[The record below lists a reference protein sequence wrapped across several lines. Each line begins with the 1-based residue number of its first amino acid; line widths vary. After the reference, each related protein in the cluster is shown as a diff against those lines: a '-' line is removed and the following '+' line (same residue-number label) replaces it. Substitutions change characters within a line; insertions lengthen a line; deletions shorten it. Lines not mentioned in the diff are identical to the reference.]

1 MGRPFRVVVAPD
13 KFKGS
18 LRAAEVA
25 ETVAEVLRAHSTAI
39 DVRRHPVAD
48 GGEGTVDLAAASGFR
63 PVTVTVSGPLGVPTA
78 ATFARRGN
86 TAVLEMASAAGLALL
101 PTGPDRDT
109 ARRATTY
116 GVGELI
122 LAAVADGATQV
133 IVGAGGS
140 ATTDG
145 GMGAVEALGVDVAA
159 LGQRPQRPG
168 ARGRGLDARLA
179 GVDLV
184 VACDVDNPL
193 LGPRGAAHVYGPQK
207 GADRDCVDELETH
220 LERWA
225 DQVAAATG
233 TDVRDRPGVGA
244 AGGLAFGLVALAGAR
259 IAGGVDLLMDLTGF
273 DAVASAADLV
283 VVGEGSLDHQSL
295 NGKGPIGVARLA
307 AARGASVVAVVGR
320 NGLSEAEWRRAGL
333 QAVYALGDREP
344 DPQICMRDA
353 KRLVAEVSAELGARW
368 LPS

>member
-1 MGRPFRVVVAPD
+1 MSRPFRVVVAPD

-18 LRAAEVA
+18 LGAADVA
-25 ETVAEVLRAHSTAI
+25 DTIAEVLHASSPATEVH
-39 DVRRHPVAD
+39 RHPVAD
-48 GGEGTVDLAAASGFR
+48 GGEGTVDLAVASGFR
-63 PVTVTVSGPLGVPTA
+63 PVTVTVTGPLGVPTA

-86 TAVLEMASAAGLALL
+86 AAVLEMASAAGLALL
-101 PTGPDRDT
+101 PTAPDSDT

-145 GMGAVEALGVDVAA
+145 GIGAVEALGVDVAA

-168 ARGRGLDARLA
+168 ALGCGLDARLA
-179 GVDLV
+179 EVDLV

-207 GADRDCVDELETH
+207 GADPGCVDELETR

-233 TDVRDRPGVGA
+233 SDLRARPGVGA

-259 IAGGVDLLMDLTGF
+259 IASGVDLPMELTGF

-283 VVGEGSLDHQSL
+283 VVGEGSLDRQSL
-295 NGKGPIGVARLA
+295 HGKGPIGVARLA
-307 AARGASVVAVVGR
+307 AGRGASVVAMVGR
-320 NGLSEAEWRRAGL
+320 NGLSEPEWRRAGL
-333 QAVYALGDREP
+333 QAVYALADREA
-344 DPQICMRDA
+344 DPKVCMRDA
-353 KRLVAEVSAELGARW
+353 KRLVAELSAELAARW
-368 LPS
+368 LPT